1 MSLRMI
7 NKKSIYV
14 YIAAT
19 LAMLIPAPGRFACG
33 IILVLELN
41 VLMLIGTLLNDF
53 INKLELQQVGT
64 VMLLSMLIAV
74 TMLIRQII
82 AFAIPEMAI
91 QLGFILYLPTVSS
104 FFIGYM
110 FGDSYS
116 SLRNALAKNMKHS
129 FLYSIFALAFFLL
142 RDIAGFGTITLLTSH
157 GIQEIVLY
165 NSGKIN
171 ALVFFATIPGAL
183 VCTAGILILYVYV
196 INKFEVVRNAE
207 LIND

>member
-1 MSLRMI
+1 VV

-41 VLMLIGTLLNDF
+41 VLMLTGTLLKEL

-82 AFAIPEMAI
+82 AFTIPEMAI
-91 QLGFILYLPTVSS
+91 QLGFIMYLPTVSS

-110 FGDSYS
+110 FGAPYS
-116 SLRNALAKNMKHS
+116 SLRSSLTKNMKHS
-129 FLYSIFALAFFLL
+129 LLYSAFALIFFLL
-142 RDIAGFGTITLLTSH
+142 RDIAGFGTITLLTNH
-157 GIQEIVLY
+157 GVREIVLF
-165 NSGKIN
+165 NSGKID

-183 VCTAGILILYVYV
+183 VCTAGILILYVYI
-196 INKFEVVRNAE
+196 INKLEVVKNAE